1 MGEGKN
7 RISVIV
13 DDPAKESLLTYQR
26 QAGIKTRD
34 GAVEEILHKV
44 PEWQAKIEALEDHIK
59 ELEENKS

>member
-13 DDPAKESLLTYQR
+13 DDLAKENLVAYQM
-26 QAGIKTRD
+26 QARIKTRD

-44 PEWQAKIEALEDHIK
+44 PEWQAKIKALEDHIK
-59 ELEENKS
+59 ELEAKKS